1 MKIDKKLV
9 KRTYSVRFD
18 TYTLEK
24 ILKIAKKQKKT
35 VSDIVRTA
43 IKKLV

>member
-9 KRTYSVRFD
+9 KKTFSIRID
-18 TYTLEK
+18 TYALEK
-24 ILKIAKKQKKT
+24 LLKIAKKQKKT

-43 IKKLV
+43 IRKLV